1 VEPDEETIAD
11 WGKDDNVMVCP
22 CEPCKSPAPPEE
34 VFVITVL
41 AGSDTETN
49 EGFAVVAVLAFT
61 CCCACCMIC

>member
-1 VEPDEETIAD
+1 MKGQIFT
-11 WGKDDNVMVCP
+11 
-22 CEPCKSPAPPEE
+22 CKSPAPPEE

-61 CCCACCMIC
+61 